1 MSEDVVD
8 IEFMRLALDLAQQG
22 LGRVAPNPSV
32 GCVIVKEG
40 VIVGEART
48 ADHGRPHAER
58 RALEMAGVGAMG
70 ATAYVTLE
78 PCNNHGGTPPCV
90 DALIEAGVARVVIS
104 CRDPFQKSEHSDGIQ
119 NLKDAGIVVDEGVLG
134 DESNALNEGFFLSV
148 QENRPFVSAKIA
160 SSLDGRI
167 ATKSGESKWITG
179 SLSRQRGHVFRSTH
193 DAVLCGI
200 GTVLADDPSLTVR
213 LDGHDGFQPVRIIID
228 RDLKISLECKLALS
242 AKDHPVWIVCNESAP
257 SDKKKTICDL
267 GAVLIELK
275 PDADGRF
282 SALGILQAI
291 AQKGMTRVL
300 IEGGGDTISTFL
312 QEGLVDQLLW
322 FRAPKV
328 IGGDGV
334 PALPALNVEGIGECL
349 CLTLLECERL
359 GDDVLEIWR
368 L

>member
-1 MSEDVVD
+1 MSEDVFD
-8 IEFMRLALDLAQQG
+8 IEFMRRALDLAQQG

-32 GCVIVKEG
+32 GCVIVKDG
-40 VIVGEART
+40 VIAGEART

-58 RALEMAGVGAMG
+58 RALEMAGDKALG
-70 ATAYVTLE
+70 ATVYVTLE
-78 PCNNHGGTPPCV
+78 PCNNHGVTSPCV
-90 DALIEAGVARVVIS
+90 DELIEAGVARVVIS
-104 CRDPFQKSEHSDGIQ
+104 CRDPFQTSEHSGGIQ
-119 NLKDAGIVVDEGVLG
+119 KFKDAGIIVDEGVLG
-134 DESNALNEGFFLSV
+134 NESNALNEGFFLFS

-179 SLSRQRGHVFRSTH
+179 SLSRQRGHIFRAMH

-228 RDLKISLECKLALS
+228 RDLKIPLECKLVLS
-242 AKDHPVWIVCNESAP
+242 SKNHPVWIVCNEGAP
-257 SDKKKTICDL
+257 SDKKKNLCDL
-267 GAVLIELK
+267 GLILIELK
-275 PDADGRF
+275 PDLDGRF
-282 SALGILQAI
+282 FALDVLQAL

-312 QEGLVDQLLW
+312 REGMVDQLLW
-322 FRAPKV
+322 FRAPKI

-334 PALPALNVEGIGECL
+334 PALPILNVEGMDECL
-349 CLTLLECERL
+349 RLSLLESERL
-359 GDDVLEIWR
+359 GDDILEIWK